1 MPQTLPPLP
10 AAPVPTPAG
19 RAAHATFQALL
30 AALSRP
36 GSVHALPDGNAW
48 QRLSDALLD
57 MEVSAY
63 TPDAA
68 LRGVLKATGTV
79 LRPADEAQYLFFP
92 TWEVGTLEDIRR
104 ARVGSSVQPHQS
116 ATLLL
121 PARFG
126 TGQMLEFSGPGVP
139 GQLRVP
145 LDAPHLP
152 ELLDVRA
159 EQRFPLGWDAF
170 FVETTSATVMG
181 LPRTTQVRRVN

>member
-1 MPQTLPPLP
+1 MTLALL
-10 AAPVPTPAG
+10 AVPVPTPMG

-30 AALSRP
+30 SALSRP
-36 GSVHALPDGNAW
+36 GSVQTLPHGDAW
-48 QRLSDALLD
+48 SRLSDTLLD
-57 MEVSAY
+57 MEASAY

-68 LRGVLKATGTV
+68 LWDVLKATGAS

-92 TWEVGTLEDIRR
+92 TWEAASLADVRR

-121 PARFG
+121 PAGFG
-126 TGQMLEFSGPGVP
+126 TGTTLEFSGPGVP

-145 LDAPHLP
+145 LDAPHLT

-170 FVETTSATVMG
+170 FVDTASAKVMG